1 MTIAT
6 KVTMVTQFDLPD
18 VIPMYTRE
26 SGERRERE
34 RARESVEQVMKLRA
48 ISRYRDDF
56 LRENSYR
63 RNYSTIINVLLVF
76 CARGNRRGNAHLS
89 GTKIEEIW

>member
-1 MTIAT
+1 M
-6 KVTMVTQFDLPD
+6 
-18 VIPMYTRE
+18 
-26 SGERRERE
+26 
-34 RARESVEQVMKLRA
+34 EQVMKLRA

>member
-1 MTIAT
+1 
-6 KVTMVTQFDLPD
+6 
-18 VIPMYTRE
+18 
-26 SGERRERE
+26 
-34 RARESVEQVMKLRA
+34 MKLRA